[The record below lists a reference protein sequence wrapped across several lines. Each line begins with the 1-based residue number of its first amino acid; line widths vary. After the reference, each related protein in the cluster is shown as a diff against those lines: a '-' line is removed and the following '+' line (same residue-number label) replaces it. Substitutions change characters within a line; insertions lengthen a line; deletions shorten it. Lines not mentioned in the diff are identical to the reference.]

1 MTVGKD
7 WLAYLFEPQTLL
19 ADLNSLSDDTRVLLM
34 RDFLSQAEL
43 HDRRSSTF
51 GTDSAI
57 KQAFSDFG
65 LPDETSPQSGY
76 DKSKML
82 DCLSLQIAASFQF
95 NTNIFAGVVTELP
108 LRLSSRLY
116 RTLFL
121 TLLEKNSRGAKD
133 EDIENGTCTTPYDL
147 GPWENLEPTLA
158 FAALAYH
165 LWCLQVAFSESLLSQ
180 PYRNLTPVVAGL
192 SEVPDLAFLPD
203 SRADRDAILMRH
215 EESAARLH
223 DLLKCLEG
231 GVVISRPTP
240 AFFSS
245 STRKTPEEEVLS
257 TNRLVAGVSFALGRL
272 AFQHNLVEK
281 AVEFLTAAQKA
292 FLSEKLDLIE
302 EAGATPGLIESYL
315 AGCSSSSSIKSLT
328 DGTGSCFC
336 LVDSFCAA
344 LKQGLDSGDP
354 DYVLLLVASVAPM
367 KANLRASPAA
377 KDARKNVP
385 KNKINNQPQFSQE
398 EIIAS
403 LEADLSQSDDATHF
417 LGFGLRQCLEQLTH
431 RALTNLANKCIAD
444 GKPGTQ
450 GGKQS
455 KAKELTQLK
464 RAFNNWQMFYT
475 RVVVYNGIKS
485 ILQASSVQIAAF
497 CQVLLDSGPKMEDET
512 APFTASINIEEA
524 ASLLLKQLD
533 RLLVEKNCRVISFLS
548 DLVVRISTQRLMEK
562 QTASSSAMVFVDSLI
577 KSSMVGRL
585 PAELQTLIQNLTTD
599 DQPRSN
605 ENEDIFSHLP
615 DPETAHSPSPLVHE
629 EPTPHL
635 QHQNHSY
642 RSRITDIRAAPK
654 LSPISLL
661 VASSNPKVVIKSCGD
676 LINSGWTP
684 EAVLR
689 SGGWADTTLV
699 TLLKWTTPGD
709 FHVKAGFQRRE
720 PPSGGFAPPSYLE
733 LNHRQLI
740 GVISENPQSL
750 PALVL
755 LLRAIDFRK
764 DRLNW
769 EQANAFRLA
778 AGHLLPPG
786 AQGPQAGI
794 PGGSVSGAPPL
805 WCRSLVRWIRVALEH
820 EAFLLDLLESL
831 ISRSSTSVVFR
842 STKVN
847 ADENELLRRSKSALL
862 QVAGVSNDLGPD
874 AVVSED
880 LLSAASCFILKK
892 EPTFLSTLNGGS
904 QVLELIRCLY
914 RLENESEEPVQ
925 AARDL
930 YNLLCNWLRPVSE
943 AVSANASP
951 HPPPVMGLGNTTLQR
966 HVHPVMPKDIRLM
979 IPFVGTPPPHAP
991 PPMKSA
997 LASCPS
1003 TDPLHFLVWLLTELR
1018 DDNDKNLSVH
1028 LLDHLNNC
1036 LAAILSS
1043 VQPVFKTDSLK
1054 NPWPSVT
1061 GNTAGGLQ
1069 PTVVAS
1075 LLHFLLARG
1084 HYYAPQNVSW
1094 LLLNADL
1101 ELASPNPNP
1110 RIVLPLLLQAGA
1122 AASDF
1127 FSYPVASNIFTKRVV
1142 SAMVH
1147 CCVSLGFL
1155 GEAVVLCQLAAE
1167 RSLIKLGVQIIESL
1181 ESLDTSESA
1190 NFEKTYDSLDGL
1202 SVFLWDIELLE
1213 SLATLELQIGSQ
1225 SKRMTFMRCI
1235 NQPELNT
1242 SNAPE
1247 ILQMTQAKRATEFL
1261 RYLCQQIME

>member
-1061 GNTAGGLQ
+1061 GNTAGVRFVYL
-1069 PTVVAS
+1069 
-1075 LLHFLLARG
+1075 
-1084 HYYAPQNVSW
+1084 
-1094 LLLNADL
+1094 
-1101 ELASPNPNP
+1101 
-1110 RIVLPLLLQAGA
+1110 
-1122 AASDF
+1122 
-1127 FSYPVASNIFTKRVV
+1127 
-1142 SAMVH
+1142 
-1147 CCVSLGFL
+1147 
-1155 GEAVVLCQLAAE
+1155 
-1167 RSLIKLGVQIIESL
+1167 
-1181 ESLDTSESA
+1181 
-1190 NFEKTYDSLDGL
+1190 
-1202 SVFLWDIELLE
+1202 
-1213 SLATLELQIGSQ
+1213 Q
-1225 SKRMTFMRCI
+1225 SKDPFVPTDSF
-1235 NQPELNT
+1235 P
-1242 SNAPE
+1242 
-1247 ILQMTQAKRATEFL
+1247 F
-1261 RYLCQQIME
+1261 